1 MSESSGSSDRR
12 RRIMAAAERAFDA
25 NGYAATTMAAVAAQA
40 DVAKGSIY
48 NYFRSKED
56 LFTQVC
62 LQMLALG
69 QTDVEQ
75 SAAQPAPASEKIR
88 QLVDSWYGR
97 LARYK
102 LYGRLMLEFWATA
115 ARQKLPGELAK
126 AVERTTS
133 QTERQIQAI
142 IEQGAASGEF
152 RKDANAAVAASLI
165 VGVLRGMTVQAI
177 VLGSNVDEE
186 FVAEMQ
192 RDLLASL
199 TAGAGRAGTD

>member
-12 RRIMAAAERAFDA
+12 ERIMSAAERAFDA
-25 NGYAATTMAAVAAQA
+25 NGYAATTMAAVASQA

-75 SAAQPAPASEKIR
+75 SVAQPVPASDKIR
-88 QLVDSWYGR
+88 QVVDSWYTR
-97 LARYK
+97 LGQYR

-133 QTERQIQAI
+133 QAERQIQAI
-142 IEQGAASGEF
+142 IEQGTASGEF

-177 VLGSNVDEE
+177 VLGSNIDEE

-199 TAGAGRAGTD
+199 TAGAGRADTD